1 MAYVNATR
9 THSPSVM
16 DRFAALTQN
25 FRAAMARR
33 RIYTETV
40 SELRAL
46 SDRELS
52 DLGIARATIHDI
64 AQEAAY
70 GK

>member
-1 MAYVNATR
+1 MAYTNATR
-9 THSPSVM
+9 ALSPSVM

-33 RIYTETV
+33 RVYNETIN
-40 SELRAL
+40 ELAAL
-46 SDRELS
+46 SDRDLS
-52 DLGIARATIHDI
+52 DLGIARASISDVAH
-64 AQEAAY
+64 QAAY